1 MEKTFDKIFLYYLL
15 LIVGF
20 VLFYISNYS
29 FDDNVPTCNN
39 FVINIYL
46 YLALSVCLIGLFAYL
61 INYSLFKK
69 TSNLYKPLEDALIY
83 KSLGGPYYLLSL
95 LLTFVFVIL
104 ISISQAFGNENIFYN
119 HLIWLFFLFFI
130 AYTLYP
136 RFKSIYSYQFVDDAI
151 LITSVIFVAMTYFY
165 YMFSDFFE
173 QYNSAIGMGLL
184 IGLIAIII
192 VELLHF
198 LFFMSN
204 RSLSFMKFM
213 SYIVII
219 LFSMFVSYDTF
230 EMVKREEQCT
240 SLPNYPKLSVD
251 FFLDLLNLFS
261 RVLFLR
267 SK

>member
-1 MEKTFDKIFLYYLL
+1 
-15 LIVGF
+15 
-20 VLFYISNYS
+20 
-29 FDDNVPTCNN
+29 
-39 FVINIYL
+39 
-46 YLALSVCLIGLFAYL
+46 
-61 INYSLFKK
+61 
-69 TSNLYKPLEDALIY
+69 
-83 KSLGGPYYLLSL
+83 
-95 LLTFVFVIL
+95 
-104 ISISQAFGNENIFYN
+104 
-119 HLIWLFFLFFI
+119 
-130 AYTLYP
+130 
-136 RFKSIYSYQFVDDAI
+136 
-151 LITSVIFVAMTYFY
+151 
-165 YMFSDFFE
+165 MFSDFFE

-184 IGLIAIII
+184 IGLIAIIV

-198 LFFMSN
+198 LFFMSS

-240 SLPNYPKLSVD
+240 SLPNYPKLSID